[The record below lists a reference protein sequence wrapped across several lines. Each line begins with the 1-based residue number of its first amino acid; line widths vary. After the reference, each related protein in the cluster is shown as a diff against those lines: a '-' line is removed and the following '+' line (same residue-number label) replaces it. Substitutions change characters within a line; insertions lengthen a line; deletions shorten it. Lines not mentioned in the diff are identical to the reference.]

1 MGLLGQIIIL
11 VLVFGPRVIQSEVS
25 QNERDKYY
33 ILVHAC
39 ESRKVVQ
46 MNLFAGQ
53 EQRCRHGEQT
63 YGRGSGGVNWESRTD
78 IPTVPWVN
86 QIASGNLLYNTESSL
101 SSVLS
106 GDLERGEGDP
116 RRRGYV
122 HTFG

>member
-1 MGLLGQIIIL
+1 M
-11 VLVFGPRVIQSEVS
+11 
-25 QNERDKYY
+25 
-33 ILVHAC
+33 
-39 ESRKVVQ
+39 
-46 MNLFAGQ
+46 
-53 EQRCRHGEQT
+53 
-63 YGRGSGGVNWESRTD
+63 NWESRTD

-101 SSVLS
+101 SPVLS